1 MITQLFFLILIY
13 FRGDRFAFGH
23 HYLRPHETFH
33 EPTRRF
39 FPNELMRVP
48 LYEVVPVDLV
58 MGHCTVLDLNTY
70 CKGRPIGSS
79 PQHTYICEYRV
90 DKNAR
95 IFAKIP
101 KPKSS
106 NICTKSY
113 AFETYDVRLKPQRN
127 YAVSFF
133 LCLK

>member
-1 MITQLFFLILIY
+1 
-13 FRGDRFAFGH
+13 
-23 HYLRPHETFH
+23 
-33 EPTRRF
+33 
-39 FPNELMRVP
+39 MRVP

-113 AFETYDVRLKPQRN
+113 AFEAYDVRLKPQRN
-127 YAVSFF
+127 YAVRIFLIFQMYFSFF
-133 LCLK
+133 NSVLIVMFFPASWNGKRCKDAESCTCSERCQ